1 MTPKQRRLKNF
12 QKSRIIVKIKKII
25 FGIIFISAAIF
36 SLAILLRSLND

>member
-1 MTPKQRRLKNF
+1 MTPKQQRLKNF
-12 QKSRIIVKIKKII
+12 QKAKTIVKIKRIV